1 MLFQMLFSPLLQT
14 ETTSA
19 LVTARL
25 MHFTKRRKKMLLR
38 LTIHLVESSGNCDV
52 VAFVIEKHDCPF
64 HWTVDKMLLADA
76 PICKG
81 IH

>member
-1 MLFQMLFSPLLQT
+1 MLFQAGTGFDVEAVRP
-14 ETTSA
+14 
-19 LVTARL
+19 LVTAGL

-38 LTIHLVESSGNCDV
+38 LTIHLVEDGGDCDV